1 MRRAKD
7 QIRKR
12 TVKIFKKKKKKDDLY
27 SQVQVALIYMNSK

>member
-12 TVKIFKKKKKKDDLY
+12 TVKIFKKKKKDDLY